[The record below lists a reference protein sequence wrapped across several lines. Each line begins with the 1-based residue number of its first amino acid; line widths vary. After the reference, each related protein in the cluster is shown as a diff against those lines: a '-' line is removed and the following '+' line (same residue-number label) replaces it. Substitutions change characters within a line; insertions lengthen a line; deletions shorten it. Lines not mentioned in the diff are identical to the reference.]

1 MGPLDDWGLKMLRVT
16 VLCSILMTGQAIASS
31 ECDAAGARW
40 AELMPQGTF
49 EDMAGRS
56 WSEVVVDT
64 DHRWPEVVS
73 AWIGA
78 NLVLQAAHE
87 DGTKADKRIA
97 ELVLTGDTLEN
108 CWRPEVAN
116 GTSGQ
121 QEMLV
126 QFDEVYSAEWR
137 AMLRSWAETIMKDG
151 S

>member
-1 MGPLDDWGLKMLRVT
+1 M
-16 VLCSILMTGQAIASS
+16 ASP

-40 AELMPQGTF
+40 AELMPQGKS
-49 EDMAGRS
+49 EYLAGRS

-64 DHRWPEVVS
+64 NRRYSEVVS
-73 AWIGA
+73 TWGGA
-78 NLVLQAAHE
+78 TLVLQAAHE

-97 ELVLTGDTLEN
+97 EIVLTGDTLEN

-116 GTSGQ
+116 GTSEQ

-137 AMLRSWAETIMKDG
+137 ATLRSWADKTMKDG